1 MDRNKRDMDN
11 IGEYIFIHRA
21 IWIEIGEIWKDILNL
36 FYPQD
41 YMDRNRRIWKDIFN
55 LFLSIGLYG

>member
-21 IWIEIGEIWKDILNL
+21 IWIEIGGYGK
-36 FYPQD
+36 
-41 YMDRNRRIWKDIFN
+41 IF
-55 LFLSIGLYG
+55 

>member
-1 MDRNKRDMDN
+1 MDRNRRDMEIYRIYFYPLDYMDRNKRDMDN

-36 FYPQD
+36 FYP
-41 YMDRNRRIWKDIFN
+41 
-55 LFLSIGLYG
+55 